1 MILSSTATLAQS
13 IQEVNKDFALM
24 NYDKAIAGYERQ
36 ITKLK
41 NVSPSV
47 EVVQNLANSYFFV
60 KDYENAKKTYG
71 MLHSLQGSSMNESLF
86 LRYVSLLKT
95 TSEIEKAN
103 DLLKSY
109 YANNTSK
116 IKMLGFQKT
125 QLDSLDTELYEV
137 VNVAVNSNV
146 SDFGTTLYGNEI
158 VFSSSRSAENGS
170 SFYNMYTATR
180 NPENG
185 QLSSPKE
192 FMTNLNTDYHD
203 ATPTFSP
210 DNSIIFFSRNYLTK
224 KNKLDAPNGGVSNV
238 MIMKGRVM
246 NNKIVDVVQLDFNS
260 KDYNCSQPFMSA
272 DGKYLYFSSDMP
284 GGFGGSDLYLAE
296 VASDGTVGAP
306 TNLGSMINSAGSE
319 LFPSASGDTLFFS
332 SDGHFGFGGLDV
344 FISKIAGKTNF
355 SVPVNAGQPINSNTD
370 DFAFVKMKNNT
381 AYFSSDRKGG
391 KGNDDIYWIKM
402 EESIKF
408 VDYSGTVLTKGD
420 DKPIPNAKIQV
431 FDGFN
436 DLVTE
441 IVSDENGKFDAQL
454 PLNSQLK
461 IVFSKPE
468 YSTETVNVSTPEK
481 AVPMKD
487 NDVRLTSFASLIV
500 KDEGIEKI
508 KVDPIYFDYGKWD
521 ITPQA
526 IVELDKILFAME
538 KFPMVKIKIES
549 HTDSRGSDSYN
560 LKLSDNRA
568 KSTMTYLLS
577 KGIDSSRIE
586 SANGYGETRLRNNCK
601 NGVKCSEEEH
611 FINRRSDFIV
621 ISK

>member
-1 MILSSTATLAQS
+1 MMMTASATLAQS
-13 IQEVNKDFALM
+13 TQQADKDYALL

-36 ITKLK
+36 ISKLK

-47 EVVQNLANSYFFV
+47 EVTQNLANSYFFT
-60 KDYENAKKTYG
+60 KDYENAQKTYA
-71 MLHSLQGSSMNESLF
+71 MLYSLQGSSMNESLL

-95 TSEIEKAN
+95 TGEIDKAN

-109 YANNTSK
+109 YASNASK
-116 IKMLGFQKT
+116 IKMLGFQKG
-125 QLDSLDTELYEV
+125 QLDSLNTELFEV
-137 VNVAVNSNV
+137 NNVAINSNV
-146 SDFGTTLYGNEI
+146 SDFGTAIFGKEI
-158 VFSSSRSAENGS
+158 VFSSARSSDNTS
-170 SFYNMYTATR
+170 SFYNMYSATR

-192 FMTNLNTDYHD
+192 FMSNLNTDYHD
-203 ATPTFSP
+203 ATPAFLP
-210 DNSIIFFSRNYLTK
+210 DNSMIFFTRNYLTK

-238 MIMKGRVM
+238 VIMRGRVM

-260 KDYNCSQPFMSA
+260 KDYNCSQPFVSE

-284 GGFGGSDLYLAE
+284 GGYGESDIYVVE
-296 VASDGTVGAP
+296 IASDGSIGAP
-306 TNLGSMINSAGSE
+306 KNLGAMINTAGTE
-319 LFPSASGDTLFFS
+319 MFPSTSGDSLFFS
-332 SDGHFGFGGLDV
+332 SNGHFGFGGLDV

-370 DFAFVKMKNNT
+370 DFAFMKMESNT

-391 KGNDDIYWIKM
+391 KGNDDIYWVKM

-408 VDYSGTVLTKGD
+408 VEYSGTVLTKGD

-431 FDGFN
+431 YDGFN

-441 IVSDENGKFDAQL
+441 FVSNEDGTFDAQL

-461 IVFSKPE
+461 FVFSKPE
-468 YSTETVNVSTPEK
+468 YSTESVQVSTPER
-481 AVPMKD
+481 AAPMKD

-500 KDEGIEKI
+500 KDEGKEKI
-508 KVDPIYFDYGKWD
+508 KVDPIYFDYGRWD

-526 IVELDKILFAME
+526 EVELNKILFAME
-538 KFPMVKIKIES
+538 KFPVIKIKIES

-577 KGIDSSRIE
+577 KGIDPTRIE
-586 SANGYGETRLRNNCK
+586 SANGYGETRLRNKCK
-601 NGVKCSEEEH
+601 NGVNCTEDEH
-611 FINRRSDFIV
+611 FANRRSDFIV